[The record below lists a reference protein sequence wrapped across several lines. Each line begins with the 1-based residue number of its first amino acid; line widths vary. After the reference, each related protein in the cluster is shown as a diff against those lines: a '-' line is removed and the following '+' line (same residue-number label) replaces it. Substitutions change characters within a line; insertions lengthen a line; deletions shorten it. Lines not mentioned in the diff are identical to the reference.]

1 MTSPISHRDELKG
14 IALAVAAAIAF
25 GTLAIFAKIAYRTDA
40 GPIPLLAVRFVI
52 ATIILAAIHAIRP
65 GQKSTAAR
73 RIRTLMLLGAFGY
86 AVESTF
92 FFSALVYAPAGVVG
106 LVFYSYPLWTS
117 LIGLATRL
125 EPYRPQLLVALLLGS
140 VGVSLVFT
148 IRSTDLLGPA
158 LALTAAVC
166 VAIYLIALQV
176 ATKGVDPVASALWTS
191 AGATGAFAVAALVVR
206 QPFPLEAVW
215 PAIGLGGATAIA
227 FITLYAA
234 IARIGSSRAAVAS
247 MLEPVTTILLG
258 ALLLDE
264 NLTWRIGLAAALI
277 VSALPVLAST
287 TGKGKVGAA
296 PMA

>member
-1 MTSPISHRDELKG
+1 MTSPGSHRDELKG
-14 IALAVAAAIAF
+14 IALAVAAAVAF
-25 GTLAIFAKIAYRTDA
+25 GTLAIFAKLAYRTDA
-40 GPIPLLAVRFVI
+40 GPIPLLAVRFAI
-52 ATIILAAIHAIRP
+52 ATVILAAIHAIRP
-65 GQKSTAAR
+65 SQKPTAAR

-86 AVESTF
+86 AIESTF

-125 EPYRPQLLVALLLGS
+125 EPYRPQLLIALLLGS

-166 VAIYLIALQV
+166 LAIYLIALQV
-176 ATKGVDPVASALWTS
+176 STKGVDPVASSLWTS
-191 AGATGAFAVAALVVR
+191 AGAAIAFALAALVVR

-215 PAIGLGGATAIA
+215 PAIGLGGATAIS

-234 IARIGSSRAAVAS
+234 IARIGSSRAAVAA
-247 MLEPVTTILLG
+247 MLEPVTTVLLA

-264 NLTWRIGLAAALI
+264 DLTWRIGIAAALI
-277 VSALPVLAST
+277 VSALPVLALT
-287 TGKGKVGAA
+287 TRKGKVGAA
-296 PMA
+296 PVA

>member
-1 MTSPISHRDELKG
+1 MTATVSHRDELKG
-14 IALAVAAAIAF
+14 IALAVVAAVAF
-25 GTLAIFAKIAYRTDA
+25 GTLAIFAKLAYRTNA
-40 GPIPLLAVRFVI
+40 GPIPLLAVRFAI
-52 ATIILAAIHAIRP
+52 ATVILAAIYAIRP
-65 GQKSTAAR
+65 SQKPAVAR
-73 RIRTLMLLGAFGY
+73 QIRTLMFLGAFGY

-140 VGVSLVFT
+140 VGVSLVFS
-148 IRSTDLLGPA
+148 IRSTALLGPA

-176 ATKGVDPVASALWTS
+176 ATKGVDPVASSLWTS
-191 AGATGAFAVAALVVR
+191 AGAALAFAVAALVVR
-206 QPFPLEAVW
+206 QPFPFEAIW
-215 PAIGLGGATAIA
+215 PAIGLGGATVIA

-234 IARIGSSRAAVAS
+234 IVRIGSSRAAIAA
-247 MLEPVTTILLG
+247 MLEPVTTVLLG
-258 ALLLDE
+258 ALLLNE
-264 NLTWRIGLAAALI
+264 ALTWRIGLAAALI
-277 VSALPVLAST
+277 VSALPVLALT
-287 TGKGKVGAA
+287 TGKGEVGAA